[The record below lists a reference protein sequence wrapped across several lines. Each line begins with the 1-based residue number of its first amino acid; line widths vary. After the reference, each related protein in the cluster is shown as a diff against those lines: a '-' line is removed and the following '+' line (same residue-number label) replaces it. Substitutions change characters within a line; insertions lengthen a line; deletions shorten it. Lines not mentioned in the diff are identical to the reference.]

1 LRYYKVEF
9 SQEGN
14 SSLRSAI
21 VNVKIA
27 VALAVLFLGPIARA
41 DGGSV
46 DVVTVNLTIPAFL
59 ESDPTTEQ
67 FQATFDFDTA
77 TNLAT
82 PISVSSTGPFGPFTS
97 FFQFSAGQPRPA
109 GGPDVGWFD
118 AAGDNIQFDY
128 SFDHNIEF
136 SLGPGGSEMFWQC
149 ASAACD
155 DTFAAFGMVVGNYD
169 VTAASVRTPEP
180 SAWMMLAMGIVA
192 LLSLKRVS
200 ATKTVNGL

>member
-1 LRYYKVEF
+1 MKAKL
-9 SQEGN
+9 
-14 SSLRSAI
+14 
-21 VNVKIA
+21 A
-27 VALAVLFLGPIARA
+27 VALAVLFFGSVARA

-82 PISVSSTGPFGPFTS
+82 PISASSTGPFGPFTS
-97 FFQFSAGQPRPA
+97 FVQISGAQAEKF
-109 GGPDVGWFD
+109 GGPDVEWLD

-128 SFDHNIEF
+128 GFDHNVEF

-149 ASAACD
+149 DSSACG
-155 DTFAAFGMVVGNYD
+155 DTFAAFGMVVGTYD
-169 VTAASVRTPEP
+169 VTAASVGTPEP
-180 SAWMMLAMGIVA
+180 SAWMMLAIGILA
-192 LLSLKRVS
+192 LLSLERVS
-200 ATKTVNGL
+200 